1 MRDLRSAPSTFG
13 ARYHPAHVMKTCEEH
28 GLGFDPATQLGCVV
42 CRRQARRT
50 EASDGGTARR
60 IVVLL
65 VVGGLLIGG
74 AVWFLR
80 RHLPAMIAAKDAET
94 TGGGATG
101 AGAAARPLVAPIAP
115 FFSAPSGAPPPGGH
129 PTMIVMHGVGGSGAR
144 FTYFAQALNEAG
156 IAAVVPTGPVVV
168 ESDHYSWSDDL
179 GAMEVYLANAID
191 FVASQQRID
200 RTRLMIGGYS
210 AGAWL
215 AIAIAARRPD
225 TYHAVLAFAPV
236 GPREWAFAPAKTD
249 VALTMFA
256 GRDDIAAQDTARAA
270 EASWR
275 ARGWTAQIVPYAGGH
290 QPPATFRMAAKEAAA
305 ALLVH
310 VP

>member
-1 MRDLRSAPSTFG
+1 
-13 ARYHPAHVMKTCEEH
+13 MKTCEEH
-28 GLGFDPATQLGCVV
+28 GLRFDPATQLGCVV

-50 EASDGGTARR
+50 EASGGGGAGTR

-65 VVGGLLIGG
+65 VAGGLAIGG
-74 AVWFLR
+74 AAWFLR
-80 RHLPAMIAAKDAET
+80 RRLPEMIAET
-94 TGGGATG
+94 NSKGASG
-101 AGAAARPLVAPIAP
+101 RAGSVAARPLVAPVAP
-115 FFSAPSGAPPPGGH
+115 FVSAPAVTAPRGGH

-144 FTYFAQALNEAG
+144 FAYFAQALNDAG
-156 IAAVVPTGPVVV
+156 IAVVVPTGPIVL

-179 GAMEVYLANAID
+179 DAMEVYLAKAID
-191 FVASQQRID
+191 EVAGQQRID
-200 RTRLMIGGYS
+200 RKRLMIGGYS

-215 AIAIAARRPD
+215 AIAIAARRPE

-236 GPREWAFAPAKTD
+236 GPREWAFAPAQTG

-256 GRDDIAAQDTARAA
+256 GRDDIVAQETARAA

-275 ARGWTAQIVPYAGGH
+275 TRGWPAQIVPYAGGH
-290 QPPATFRMAAKEAAA
+290 QPPSTFRAAAKDAAA